1 MGKFCT
7 HKKGKFCIH
16 LRGKFCIQEGRVKI
30 LQACQHEKIS
40 TRR

>member
-7 HKKGKFCIH
+7 LKKGRFCIH
-16 LRGKFCIQEGRVKI
+16 LRGKFCIQDGRVKI
-30 LQACQHEKIS
+30 LQARQQEKIS